1 MNSRVLVTLALLG
14 APVYLRPAVFTAKL
28 QESTVAAFDR
38 YVQRF
43 EAQNRESRP
52 LLDTRGSEL
61 ALMDLNPDGGDGGE
75 AAPGGYI
82 HHWIGAIRIPGTT
95 VASVESVLSDYDHW
109 TKIYAPDVKLA
120 AATPTGPDAA
130 VKTYD
135 LRMVTESSQGF
146 LRFAFDSRYHVKFYR
161 AGDFTLVDSRSY
173 QIRESN
179 SGKPPYDD
187 LLPEGN
193 DHGILWRLNSYWRVK
208 QIGTSVYAE
217 CQVISLSR
225 KPLVGTRDM
234 VKARARE
241 SLANTL
247 RQTAERA
254 AVAGGHEAER
264 RF

>member
-1 MNSRVLVTLALLG
+1 MNPRVLVTLALFG
-14 APVYLRPAVFTAKL
+14 APVCLRPAVFTAKL
-28 QESTVAAFDR
+28 QENTVAAFDR

-43 EAQNRESRP
+43 EGQNRESRP

-61 ALMDLNPDGGDGGE
+61 ALMDLNPEGGDGGE

-82 HHWIGAIRIPGTT
+82 HHWIGAIRIPDTT

-120 AATPTGPDAA
+120 AATPTGRDAA
-130 VKTYD
+130 VRTYD

-146 LRFAFDSRYHVKFYR
+146 LRFAFDSRYHVKFYH
-161 AGDFTLVDSRSY
+161 ASDFALVDSRSY
-173 QIRESN
+173 RIRESN

-193 DHGILWRLNSYWRVK
+193 DHGILWRLNSYWRLK

-234 VKARARE
+234 VKARAKE

-247 RQTAERA
+247 RQTADRPA
-254 AVAGGHEAER
+254 IAGGHEAER
-264 RF
+264 RL